1 MEKGG
6 RAPYAPLRRILAALS
21 LPLLLTI
28 SVSAEVVEWELQH
41 EGLALRTSSALLR
54 YYDVIRGDSAS
65 VRYLM
70 SSPPSSRILLRAQ
83 ITPNDNV
90 GRLLMIRYGQLQLYA
105 TEDIRI
111 ALGEDLYNSLLD
123 TRGDPGAGTVPLSL
137 GDRFGHDDWIGDH
150 RVIWSL
156 FDRIDIRLSDR
167 TNLFA
172 AIGAPES
179 GRDFWTDGTGRVG
192 LAHPAGELAIL
203 FPFSGGSVGLGD
215 WFTGRNL
222 SPGIGASIRVNAGAA
237 SGRVRYSVPFEG
249 TINATRAI
257 DDAWVPT
264 LSCAIEYDLLEL
276 DLGLGLLGIR
286 PGLSFEEVT
295 RIFDEG
301 GGDLIR
307 SGYMRRVAPGG
318 VVSVESP
325 DETVRLELGLYN
337 LALRAT
343 ATARLSSAVWFEVRM
358 SHNDL
363 FRQNDPFEAP
373 VTLFMTPRFKF

>member
-1 MEKGG
+1 MSL
-6 RAPYAPLRRILAALS
+6 PQILIALS
-21 LPLLLTI
+21 FQLLLTLAAFGDVI
-28 SVSAEVVEWELQH
+28 EWELQH
-41 EGLALRTSSALLR
+41 DGLALRTSSALLR

-70 SSPPSSRILLRAQ
+70 STPPSSRIVLRAQ
-83 ITPNDNV
+83 ITPNDDV

-150 RVIWSL
+150 RVVWSL
-156 FDRIDIRLSDR
+156 FDRIDLRLSDR
-167 TNLFA
+167 TNLYV

-179 GRDFWTDGTGRVG
+179 GRDFWSDGTGRIG
-192 LAHPAGELAIL
+192 LAHPAGELAVL
-203 FPFSGGSVGLGD
+203 VPFSGGSVGLGD
-215 WFTGRNL
+215 WFAGRRL
-222 SPGIGASIRVNAGAA
+222 SPGIGASVRVNAGAA
-237 SGRVRYSVPFEG
+237 SGRVRYTVPFEG

-257 DDAWVPT
+257 DDAWIAT
-264 LSCAIEYDLLEL
+264 MSCAIEYDLLEL

-295 RIFDEG
+295 RVFDEG
-301 GGDLIR
+301 GGELIR
-307 SGYMRRVAPGG
+307 NGYMRRLAPGG

-325 DETVRLELGLYN
+325 DETVRLEFGLYN

-363 FRQNDPFEAP
+363 FRQSDPFEAP